1 MSQSIQAGDA
11 PRLLTAVTPEFPALA
26 PELASLAPEFPAF
39 VPELVSLAPELVAAS
54 DLRVIV
60 DLHML
65 SPEELDQLKGVAAPV
80 ARRAR
85 SAPEPV
91 KQVVLALCR
100 HHCMS
105 LRALAELLGRHPDGV
120 DLRKR
125 ILNPLVSSGQLLRIY
140 PNPNDP
146 RQAYRSAPTP

>member
-1 MSQSIQAGDA
+1 MGAA
-11 PRLLTAVTPEFPALA
+11 LTPELSALTPELSALTPELPALTPELPALA
-26 PELASLAPEFPAF
+26 PELVSPAPE
-39 VPELVSLAPELVAAS
+39 VVAAS

-60 DLHML
+60 DLNML
-65 SPEELDQLKGVAAPV
+65 SPEELAQLRVLAAPV
-80 ARRAR
+80 AMRGR
-85 SAPEPV
+85 SSPEPL
-91 KQVVLALCR
+91 KQIVLALCR